1 MLEERGLE
9 VKLHTFAFC
18 SSHRML
24 SDQLDANTTQAVAS
38 TSSLSSS
45 QPLKKKSKWATADEA
60 EDEQMELERKRKR
73 KSELLQS
80 KLDRE
85 REAGSSRRAGW
96 ESLNNSPA
104 TPSASSSRDA
114 TPRQRVSIDPQSP
127 RIVIRGTAKGKESAI
142 VRNVRDRHP
151 PLESCRSVYCYER
164 LNHIEEGSY
173 GIVFR
178 ARCKTTGAIV
188 ALKKLKMDKE
198 KNGFPITSLRE
209 IQTLMV
215 ANHENIVRVRE
226 IVVGDTLTQVF
237 IVMDFIEHDLK
248 SLLANMP
255 TPFLAS
261 EIKTLL
267 MQLLSA
273 IALCHDNWIVHRDL
287 KTSNLLMNN
296 RGQIKVADFGLART
310 FGDPLGDMTQLVV
323 TLWYRSPE
331 LLLGATEYT
340 TAVDMW
346 SIGCIFGELILK
358 EPLLPGKGEI
368 DQIAKIFKLLGKPTE
383 EMWPGFSKLPN
394 AKSFNLCAAPPFS
407 TLRQTFRYTTAHG
420 LDLLTQLL
428 AYDPAKRISADD
440 ALKHPYFTESPFPK
454 HSDLFSSFPSVAS
467 GDALPKSIYA
477 SPSAPV
483 RQDNAYDFV

>member
-1 MLEERGLE
+1 MESP
-9 VKLHTFAFC
+9 A
-18 SSHRML
+18 L
-24 SDQLDANTTQAVAS
+24 STDE
-38 TSSLSSS
+38 
-45 QPLKKKSKWATADEA
+45 PPRKKQKSKWDA
-60 EDEQMELERKRKR
+60 EDEIQEEQEQKERKRLR
-73 KSELLQS
+73 KAEQLQVR
-80 KLDRE
+80 LARE
-85 REAGSSRRAGW
+85 KQMAQSSASWASSREATPARLGVASGEIGRGGSR
-96 ESLNNSPA
+96 N
-104 TPSASSSRDA
+104 TRDL
-114 TPRQRVSIDPQSP
+114 
-127 RIVIRGTAKGKESAI
+127 
-142 VRNVRDRHP
+142 HP

-215 ANHENIVRVRE
+215 CAHDNIVRVRE

-248 SLLANMP
+248 SLLATMP

-261 EIKTLL
+261 EVKTLL
-267 MQLLSA
+267 LQLLSA

-310 FGDPLGDMTQLVV
+310 YGDPLGDMTQLVV
-323 TLWYRSPE
+323 TLWYRAPE
-331 LLLGATEYT
+331 LLLGATEYS

-368 DQIAKIFKLLGKPTE
+368 DQVSKIFKLLGKPTE
-383 EMWPGFSKLPN
+383 EIWPGFSQLPN
-394 AKSFNLCAAPPFS
+394 AKSFNLNSAQPYS
-407 TLRQTFRYTTAHG
+407 TLRQTFRYVTAHG
-420 LDLLTQLL
+420 LDLLSRLL
-428 AYDPAKRISADD
+428 TYDPLKRISAEE
-440 ALKHPYFTESPFPK
+440 ALKHPYFTESPLPK
-454 HSDLFSSFPSVAS
+454 HSDLFSSFPSVAA
-467 GDALPKSIYA
+467 GEKKSVFA
-477 SPSAPV
+477 SPSAPA
-483 RQDNAYDFV
+483 REDQQYDFV